1 MEEENSTASYD
12 PGLDQ
17 TVLLIG
23 HVFNQLAY
31 HRWTKVLSTLIDN
44 KAKVKEI
51 VKVQEP
57 YMDDIGNPYLF
68 GEKLE
73 NKLIKVTI
81 EKQKSKALFI
91 EFQSNSLTNH

>member
-1 MEEENSTASYD
+1 MEEEKSTASYD
-12 PGLDQ
+12 PGLDR

-51 VKVQEP
+51 VKVQQP

-68 GEKLE
+68 GVKLE
-73 NKLIKVTI
+73 DKLIKVTI
-81 EKQKSKALFI
+81 EKQKSKALFT
-91 EFQSNSLTNH
+91 EFQSKPLTNH